1 MEGAN
6 KHSFKDDLK
15 FIFYIQSMY
24 GLHSC
29 RSIHVHVYNNR
40 SNIACMCN
48 IFLFIQSFN
57 NQLNSTLISNGVHIL
72 YIHTYI
78 LISISISINFKLIF
92 KQKAKNITE
101 SPHKSTVHPININT
115 CTCAAH
121 AFDAYLSYRKK
132 ESCCCKSFKTIE
144 GNCFDE
150 IKEKS

>member
-29 RSIHVHVYNNR
+29 RSIHVHVYNNT

-101 SPHKSTVHPININT
+101 SPHKSTVHPT
-115 CTCAAH
+115 T
-121 AFDAYLSYRKK
+121 LSISIHVHVLHMHLMHTYHIEKK
-132 ESCCCKSFKTIE
+132 RVVVVSHSKHQR
-144 GNCFDE
+144 E
-150 IKEKS
+150 IVLMK

>member
-101 SPHKSTVHPININT
+101 SLHKSTVHPT
-115 CTCAAH
+115 T
-121 AFDAYLSYRKK
+121 LSLHVHVLHMHLMHTYHIEKK
-132 ESCCCKSFKTIE
+132 RVVFVSHSKHQR
-144 GNCFDE
+144 E
-150 IKEKS
+150 IVLMK